1 MANKKVKKQP
11 YEAFYISGSIYNVA
25 AEGETVDLNNS
36 TVVAEDKDGTD
47 VTSTL
52 LESGTKALADDP
64 NGGTDNML
72 TMRVQA
78 GEEDYS
84 PYKVS
89 FRIQTT
95 DGNKYEVDMDIEI
108 EEL

>member
-25 AEGETVDLNNS
+25 ASGETVDDSNS
-36 TVVAEDKDGTD
+36 SVVAEDKDGTD

-72 TMRVQA
+72 TMRLQNGTEA
-78 GEEDYS
+78 AS

-89 FRIQTT
+89 FKIQTT
-95 DGNKYEVDMDIEI
+95 DGNKYEVDMDVEV